1 VVPREPWGLC
11 RCKAVCHDAGMP
23 NVETE
28 LHSAVHSSAQE
39 PGATSLRRIRDLP
52 GPKAIPLLGN
62 VHQVNPRRL
71 HLELE
76 QWARLHGP
84 FFRVR
89 FGMRDVLVIGDLTSL
104 QRIMSERPDVFRRIA
119 TVEPILRELGAPG
132 LFSAEGSAWKRQ
144 RRLVM
149 PAFSMKQQRALFPAI
164 ARITDRLR
172 EHWLSAAARGE
183 AVDVRSDLM
192 RYTVDVTSQVVFG
205 SDLNTLGGRE
215 PEMQQH
221 LSRIFHA
228 ANSRVNALFPYWRYF
243 KLPQDRAVDRSIA
256 YVQSMI
262 GKLVAE
268 TRGRLVQGVDNE
280 EMPTLLEALVAAQD
294 EDEPAS
300 RLSDD
305 DVSGNVLT
313 LLLAGEDTT
322 SNTLSWV
329 LHYLAHEPDVQA
341 RVAQEARTVLG
352 DVTLP
357 TAHEQVPQL
366 KVAMA
371 VVHETLRMRAAAPL
385 LFFEP
390 MQDVDFEG
398 IAVPAG
404 TWIFTLPRHCGMLD
418 AHFHD
423 AQSFNPDR
431 WLQPGEGD
439 STRAHNPRAALAFG
453 SGPRTCP
460 GRSLAL
466 LECAMVT
473 SMVARNFEVVPAT
486 AREAVEEVFDFTMYP
501 SGLKVFFK
509 ARS

>member
-1 VVPREPWGLC
+1 
-11 RCKAVCHDAGMP
+11 MP
-23 NVETE
+23 NVET
-28 LHSAVHSSAQE
+28 HSQSGVRSPPQF
-39 PGATSLRRIRDLP
+39 GATSQRRIRDLP

-76 QWARLHGP
+76 QWARQYGP

-89 FGMRDVLVIGDLTSL
+89 FGTRDVLVLGDLASL

-119 TVEPILRELGAPG
+119 TVQEILRELGAPG
-132 LFSAEGSAWKRQ
+132 LFSAEGNAWKRQ
-144 RRLVM
+144 RKLVM
-149 PAFSMKQQRALFPAI
+149 PAFSMKQQRTLFPAI
-164 ARITDRLR
+164 ARITERLR
-172 EHWLSAAARGE
+172 EHWSSAAARGE

-221 LSRIFHA
+221 LGRIFHA
-228 ANSRVNALFPYWRYF
+228 ANTRVNALFPYWRYF

-256 YVQSMI
+256 YVQTMI
-262 GKLVAE
+262 GKLVKE
-268 TRGRLVQGVDNE
+268 TRERLAKGGDDE
-280 EMPTLLEALVAAQD
+280 ETHTLLEALVAAQD
-294 EDEPAS
+294 EDDPAV
-300 RLSDD
+300 RFSDE

-322 SNTLSWV
+322 SNTLAWV
-329 LHYLAHEPDVQA
+329 LHYLAHEPEVQA
-341 RVAQEARTVLG
+341 RVAQEAREVLG
-352 DVTLP
+352 DATLP
-357 TAHEQVPQL
+357 IAHEQVPQL

-371 VVHETLRMRAAAPL
+371 VVHEALRMRAAAPL

-390 MQDVDFEG
+390 MQDVEFESSVG
-398 IAVPAG
+398 PIAVPAG
-404 TWIFTLPRHCGMLD
+404 TWIFTLPRYCGMLD

-423 AQSFNPDR
+423 AQRFDPDR
-431 WLQPGEGD
+431 WLPPSQD
-439 STRAHNPRAALAFG
+439 NAARVHNPRAALAFG
-453 SGPRTCP
+453 GGPRTCP

-466 LECAMVT
+466 FECAMVA
-473 SMVARNFEVVPAT
+473 SMVARNFQVLPAT
-486 AREAVEEVFDFTMYP
+486 TRDAVEEVFDFTMYP
-501 SGLKVFFK
+501 SGLKVYFK

>member
-1 VVPREPWGLC
+1 
-11 RCKAVCHDAGMP
+11 MP
-23 NVETE
+23 NVETASQ
-28 LHSAVHSSAQE
+28 SAVHSSAQE

-76 QWARLHGP
+76 QWARQHGS

-89 FGMRDVLVIGDLTSL
+89 FGLRDVLVIGDLASV

-172 EHWLSAAARGE
+172 EHWLSVAALGV

-228 ANSRVNALFPYWRYF
+228 ANSRVNALFPHWRYF

-256 YVQSMI
+256 YVHAMI
-262 GKLVAE
+262 GKLVTE
-268 TRGRLVQGVDNE
+268 TRGRLAQGVDSE
-280 EMPTLLEALVAAQD
+280 ELPTLLEALVAAQD
-294 EDEPAS
+294 EDDPAS

-329 LHYLAHEPDVQA
+329 LHYLAHEPEVQ
-341 RVAQEARTVLG
+341 RRLAQEAREVLG
-352 DVTLP
+352 DATLP
-357 TAHEQVPQL
+357 IAHEQVPQL

-390 MQDVDFEG
+390 MQDVEFATSAG
-398 IAVPAG
+398 TIAVPSG
-404 TWIFTLPRHCGMLD
+404 TWIFTLPRYCGMLD
-418 AHFHD
+418 AHFHHAD
-423 AQSFNPDR
+423 RFDPDR
-431 WLQPGEGD
+431 WLQPSQPSQD
-439 STRAHNPRAALAFG
+439 TSARAHNPRAALAFG
-453 SGPRTCP
+453 GGPRTCP

-466 LECAMVT
+466 FECAMVA
-473 SMVARNFEVVPAT
+473 SMVARNFEVLPAT
-486 AREAVEEVFDFTMYP
+486 PREAVEEVFDFTMYP

-509 ARS
+509 ERI